1 MTRQAKL
8 ETTLGDL
15 VVALTEETER
25 HVPDEKMT
33 YEVVAYIL
41 ANFLNG
47 SHRHSNQLHWVVGK
61 NSAAVLH
68 TGKTMKMYGYL
79 SRRFIARRRKMLKP
93 KNIIVAL
100 LTTGLLTLTP
110 AALRAGVPTDQV
122 RQTADRVLSVLQDS
136 RLKSPDKQQE
146 RRAQIRQIIG
156 NRFDFGEM
164 AKRSLGP
171 NWQKVNNDEQRQF
184 VELFTELL
192 EKSYAD
198 QIESYNGEKIVYGR
212 ENVSQDQAD
221 VDTKIVTK
229 KGEEISV
236 NYKLRSEGGDWKVY
250 DVVIENISIVNNFRS
265 QFNRILANASFAEL
279 LKKLQSKSVEIKPA
293 RGW

>member
-1 MTRQAKL
+1 M
-8 ETTLGDL
+8 
-15 VVALTEETER
+15 
-25 HVPDEKMT
+25 
-33 YEVVAYIL
+33 
-41 ANFLNG
+41 LN
-47 SHRHSNQLHWVVGK
+47 S
-61 NSAAVLH
+61 
-68 TGKTMKMYGYL
+68 
-79 SRRFIARRRKMLKP
+79 

-100 LTTGLLTLTP
+100 LATSLLTLSP

-146 RRAQIRQIIG
+146 RRAEIRQIIA
-156 NRFDFGEM
+156 NRFDFAEM
-164 AKRSLGP
+164 AKRSLGS
-171 NWQKVNNDEQRQF
+171 NWQKVSDDERREF

-212 ENVSQDQAD
+212 ENISQDQAD

-229 KGEEISV
+229 KGEQIAV
-236 NYKLRSEGGDWKVY
+236 NYKLRSNAGDWKVY
-250 DVVIENISIVNNFRS
+250 DVVIEDISIVNNFRS

-293 RGW
+293 RG

>member
-1 MTRQAKL
+1 
-8 ETTLGDL
+8 
-15 VVALTEETER
+15 
-25 HVPDEKMT
+25 
-33 YEVVAYIL
+33 
-41 ANFLNG
+41 
-47 SHRHSNQLHWVVGK
+47 
-61 NSAAVLH
+61 
-68 TGKTMKMYGYL
+68 
-79 SRRFIARRRKMLKP
+79 MLKP

-100 LTTGLLTLTP
+100 VTTGLLTLTP

-146 RRAQIRQIIG
+146 RRAQIRQIIA
-156 NRFDFGEM
+156 NRFDFTEM
-164 AKRSLGP
+164 AKRALGP
-171 NWQKVNNDEQRQF
+171 NWQKVNNDEQREF

-229 KGEEISV
+229 KGEEVSV
-236 NYKLRSEGGDWKVY
+236 NYKLRSNAGDWKVY

-279 LKKLQSKSVEIKPA
+279 LKKLQSKSVETKPA
-293 RGW
+293 RG

>member
-1 MTRQAKL
+1 MVL
-8 ETTLGDL
+8 
-15 VVALTEETER
+15 
-25 HVPDEKMT
+25 
-33 YEVVAYIL
+33 L
-41 ANFLNG
+41 A
-47 SHRHSNQLHWVVGK
+47 
-61 NSAAVLH
+61 
-68 TGKTMKMYGYL
+68 
-79 SRRFIARRRKMLKP
+79 
-93 KNIIVAL
+93 
-100 LTTGLLTLTP
+100 TGLLTLSP

-146 RRAQIRQIIG
+146 RRAQIRQIIA

-164 AKRSLGP
+164 AKRALGS
-171 NWQKVNNDEQRQF
+171 NWQKVSNDERREF

-198 QIESYNGEKIVYGR
+198 QIESFNGEKIVYGR

-221 VDTKIVTK
+221 VNTKIVTK
-229 KGEEISV
+229 KGEEIAV
-236 NYKLRSEGGDWKVY
+236 NYKLQSNAGDWKVY
-250 DVVIENISIVNNFRS
+250 DVVIEDISIVNNFRS

-293 RGW
+293 RG